1 MAGMNL
7 QQGLQ
12 DLSIQFVPFMMAV
25 VFHEFAHGYMA
36 NRYGDTTARDAGRLT
51 LNPAPHVDVLGTL
64 ILPILMMVSG
74 VSFLFGWARPVPI
87 NPSRFKNYRSGLFWV
102 SFAGPGM
109 NFLMALV
116 SGAAFAAIRTWMPET
131 FYLHEPLVSMAIA
144 SVTVNY
150 ALAIFNLI
158 PLPPLD
164 GSKMVQSFLSYDA
177 TRKYEAISQYS
188 FFILMGLMWT
198 GSLSVLGYPI
208 VFLRNLT
215 LYGMTLLFGSPL

>member
-1 MAGMNL
+1 MNL

-87 NPSRFKNYRSGLFWV
+87 NPNRFKNYRSGLFWV

>member
-1 MAGMNL
+1 MNL

>member
-87 NPSRFKNYRSGLFWV
+87 NPNRFKNYRSGLFWV